1 MCDTWNKVLRWR
13 NIKKELVAVFTDALK
28 VNSFQF
34 YHVCDTAV
42 FCHDMRVTHAG
53 TRLFSLCGSLWAV
66 TEADLVICCYIWWWM
81 CRYAGSCAFLRS
93 YLHVPAVVTRNED
106 LHGDPFPMSCLK
118 LITRGGF
125 GPLAPCSHK
134 RGKKERAHVKQR
146 WGKKTITA
154 TVAELVMSFS
164 QADRLYQMKS
174 FDLLT
179 FWPW

>member
-118 LITRGGF
+118 LITCGGF

-134 RGKKERAHVKQR
+134 QGERKNERMLSRDEEKRQ
-146 WGKKTITA
+146 
-154 TVAELVMSFS
+154 
-164 QADRLYQMKS
+164 
-174 FDLLT
+174 
-179 FWPW
+179 